1 MNEIMSYFYV
11 VKEMCHIIV
20 QINRAKAIVQ
30 IYKLAIL
37 LKGDLDTVNFSIFLE
52 NVRIAT

>member
-1 MNEIMSYFYV
+1 MSYFYV